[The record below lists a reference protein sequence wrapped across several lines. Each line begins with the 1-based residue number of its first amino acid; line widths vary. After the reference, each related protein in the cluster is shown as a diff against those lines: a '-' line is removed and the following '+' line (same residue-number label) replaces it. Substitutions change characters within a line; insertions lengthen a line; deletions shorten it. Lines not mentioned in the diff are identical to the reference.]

1 MNALYDNFLKQHGHI
16 NNQTNRRIFLDDTE
30 SQLLQALE
38 FDYDKGI
45 SKALAEKEG
54 MEQRE
59 PSAVKADIFKRRVA
73 FPPQDYMN
81 VTTAKD
87 ALLASLNY
95 RGMVDLNYMAEVYNK
110 SPLETDEILK
120 ELGDVVYDN
129 PQGDLLQPTN
139 TCQGML
145 KQNSM

>member
-1 MNALYDNFLKQHGHI
+1 MQRGEDVMDDKTAIKWLAPNDKAVSRMKGMIALRDSLRKQMRLERSGQSSEVQIESNRSNLNALYDNFLKQHGHI

-54 MEQRE
+54 IEQRE

-73 FPPQDYMN
+73 FPPQDYIDTEAN
-81 VTTAKD
+81 QAT
-87 ALLASLNY
+87 
-95 RGMVDLNYMAEVYNK
+95 
-110 SPLETDEILK
+110 
-120 ELGDVVYDN
+120 
-129 PQGDLLQPTN
+129 
-139 TCQGML
+139 
-145 KQNSM
+145 